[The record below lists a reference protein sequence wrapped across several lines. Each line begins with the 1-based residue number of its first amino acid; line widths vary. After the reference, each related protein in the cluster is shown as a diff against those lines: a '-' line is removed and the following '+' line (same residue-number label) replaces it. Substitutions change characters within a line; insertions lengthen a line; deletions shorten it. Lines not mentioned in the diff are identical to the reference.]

1 MQAIFPLAAGLEIFL
16 QDPRTAPVL
25 IASGMK
31 FFLLLA
37 QGPTSALPG
46 GRWSFVALVLVIVI
60 VTLIVADGSKNKDK

>member
-1 MQAIFPLAAGLEIFL
+1 
-16 QDPRTAPVL
+16 
-25 IASGMK
+25 MK